1 MLAPKTP
8 FNVTITG
15 QRYFAARELSLTDA
29 KFISKATGTK
39 INDVVM
45 AVCAGALRSYLQS
58 RKKLPKKPLIAFV
71 PISLRA
77 PGMGNDQSGV
87 RHAVPDCD

>member
-8 FNVTITG
+8 FNVTITS
-15 QRYFAARELSLTDA
+15 QRSFAARELSLTDA
-29 KFISKATGTK
+29 KFIAKATGTK

-45 AVCAGALRSYLQS
+45 AVSAGALRPYLQG

-71 PISLRA
+71 PICCARRA
-77 PGMGNDQSGV
+77 IWRPPIRYS
-87 RHAVPDCD
+87 A